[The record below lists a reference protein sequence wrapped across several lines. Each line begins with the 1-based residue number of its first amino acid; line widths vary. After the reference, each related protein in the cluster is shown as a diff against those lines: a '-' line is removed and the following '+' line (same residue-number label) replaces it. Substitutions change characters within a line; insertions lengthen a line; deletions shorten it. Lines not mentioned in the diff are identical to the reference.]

1 MELTFVVA
9 VKDIWQLQ
17 PSWLH
22 PCKVCG
28 QGHSVGNIK
37 FTRNR
42 KMVGIWGPSPPRNLF
57 FHKNWKSKTLN
68 GEFLRYLKRCFGSW
82 NF

>member
-22 PCKVCG
+22 PYKVCY
-28 QGHSVGNIK
+28 QGRSMGKIK

-42 KMVGIWGPSPPRNLF
+42 KMGLF
-57 FHKNWKSKTLN
+57 
-68 GEFLRYLKRCFGSW
+68 
-82 NF
+82 

>member
-17 PSWLH
+17 PYWM
-22 PCKVCG
+22 VCD
-28 QGHSVGNIK
+28 QGRSVDKIK

-42 KMVGIWGPSPPRNLF
+42 KMVGGWGPRHRNF
-57 FHKNWKSKTLN
+57 FFRKK
-68 GEFLRYLKRCFGSW
+68 W
-82 NF
+82 NC

>member
-9 VKDIWQLQ
+9 VQDIWQLQ

-22 PCKVCG
+22 PCKVCD
-28 QGHSVGNIK
+28 QRRSVGKIK

-42 KMVGIWGPSPPRNLF
+42 KMVGVGV
-57 FHKNWKSKTLN
+57 
-68 GEFLRYLKRCFGSW
+68 LRMLTGAY
-82 NF
+82 